1 LLLQNQYKYPALPYV
16 VPRSRRT
23 DIEMPK
29 VSTIKTN
36 NLISTVTLNYPL
48 LSKIRYVMVYS
59 AKDSAKLDI
68 NNPSVVDKIA
78 FERRKIASASLFHSD
93 FRKNTNC
100 AITYIDYYGNESK
113 ATMKIQKPKRPK
125 VQ

>member
-1 LLLQNQYKYPALPYV
+1 MLFQDLEEQ
-16 VPRSRRT
+16 T
-23 DIEMPK
+23 EMPK

-68 NNPSVVDKIA
+68 NPSQIVDKIA
-78 FERRKIASASLFHSD
+78 FEERK
-93 FRKNTNC
+93 
-100 AITYIDYYGNESK
+100 
-113 ATMKIQKPKRPK
+113 
-125 VQ
+125 

>member
-1 LLLQNQYKYPALPYV
+1 MQNQYKYPALHV

-68 NNPSVVDKIA
+68 KS
-78 FERRKIASASLFHSD
+78 
-93 FRKNTNC
+93 NC
-100 AITYIDYYGNESK
+100 
-113 ATMKIQKPKRPK
+113 
-125 VQ
+125 

>member
-36 NLISTVTLNYPL
+36 NLISTVTKLSL

-68 NNPSVVDKIA
+68 NNPSQIVDKIA
-78 FERRKIASASLFHSD
+78 LNRER
-93 FRKNTNC
+93 
-100 AITYIDYYGNESK
+100 
-113 ATMKIQKPKRPK
+113 
-125 VQ
+125 

>member
-1 LLLQNQYKYPALPYV
+1 MEMLFSAKSFINRNKAVTDLLLQNQYKYPALPYV

-68 NNPSVVDKIA
+68 NNPSQIVDKIA
-78 FERRKIASASLFHSD
+78 FEER
-93 FRKNTNC
+93 
-100 AITYIDYYGNESK
+100 
-113 ATMKIQKPKRPK
+113 
-125 VQ
+125 

>member
-1 LLLQNQYKYPALPYV
+1 
-16 VPRSRRT
+16 
-23 DIEMPK
+23 MPK

-68 NNPSVVDKIA
+68 NNPSQIVDKIA
-78 FERRKIASASLFHSD
+78 FEQRKIASASLFHSD
-93 FRKNTNC
+93 F
-100 AITYIDYYGNESK
+100 
-113 ATMKIQKPKRPK
+113 
-125 VQ
+125 

>member
-1 LLLQNQYKYPALPYV
+1 
-16 VPRSRRT
+16 
-23 DIEMPK
+23 MPK

-68 NNPSVVDKIA
+68 NNPSQIVDKIA
-78 FERRKIASASLFHSD
+78 FEQRKDSIS
-93 FRKNTNC
+93 
-100 AITYIDYYGNESK
+100 ITIP
-113 ATMKIQKPKRPK
+113 QRL
-125 VQ
+125 